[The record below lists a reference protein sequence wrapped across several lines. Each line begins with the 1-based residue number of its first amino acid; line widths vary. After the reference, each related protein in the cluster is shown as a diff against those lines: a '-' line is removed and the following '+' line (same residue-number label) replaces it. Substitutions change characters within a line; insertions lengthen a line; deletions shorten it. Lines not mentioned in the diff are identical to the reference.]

1 MEHEELEKVNL
12 SDGEIAKFYR
22 HVLLRFENHIK
33 DIENEEENKRK
44 MNPVSLLER
53 EESKTIEN
61 NYKIKIISSY
71 SPFEEN
77 EPYEADTIKIYFT
90 KGVNGMQP
98 EVHPYTY
105 YFIYFHLRNSFA
117 HGYITKED
125 GYYLLHDRDYNKENK
140 LSFVAKI
147 KEDDFFKFIDEIYVT
162 SERLQQNN

>member
-53 EESKTIEN
+53 EESKNIEN

-77 EPYEADTIKIYFT
+77 EPHEADTIKIYFT
-90 KGVNGMQP
+90 KGLNGIQP
-98 EVHPYTY
+98 
-105 YFIYFHLRNSFA
+105 
-117 HGYITKED
+117 
-125 GYYLLHDRDYNKENK
+125 
-140 LSFVAKI
+140 
-147 KEDDFFKFIDEIYVT
+147 
-162 SERLQQNN
+162 